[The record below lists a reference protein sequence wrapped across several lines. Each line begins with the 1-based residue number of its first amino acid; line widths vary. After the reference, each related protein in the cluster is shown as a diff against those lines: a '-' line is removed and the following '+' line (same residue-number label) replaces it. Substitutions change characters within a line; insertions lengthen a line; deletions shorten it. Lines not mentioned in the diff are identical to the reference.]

1 MVRTMTLRQL
11 RCICEVI
18 NSGFNLSLAARVLHM
33 SQPGI
38 SRYIKLLEEE
48 LEVSLFVRRKNR
60 FESLTPAGHAVAAVA
75 SRALR
80 DVQSIPSVAK
90 DYRDG
95 AAGQLVIA
103 TNPGHARYSL
113 PPVMQRFI
121 KRHPHVKVRI
131 RQGNSSQVSDWVL
144 DGEAEVF
151 IATGPSK
158 PNRELVLFPC
168 HSIHSIILT
177 LPSHPLAKKRRVT
190 LNDLCEH
197 PIITYDSE
205 FAFHTNLMDTFHSK
219 GLAPEILLSASDA
232 DIMKMYV
239 RAGVGIALI
248 ANSAYDPR
256 NDRGLRAIDAR
267 HLFNSTV
274 LHIGLRRNVY
284 LTKHLIAF
292 IELFAPH
299 VAIDEV
305 RKAIA

>member
-1 MVRTMTLRQL
+1 MTLRQL

-18 NSGFNLSLAARVLHM
+18 NSGYNLSVAAKVLHM

-38 SRYIKLLEEE
+38 SRYIKMLEEE
-48 LEVSLFVRRKNR
+48 LEVPLFVRRKNR
-60 FESLTPAGHAVAAVA
+60 FEGLTPAGQAVAAVA
-75 SRALR
+75 RRALH

-95 AAGQLVIA
+95 EAGKLVIA

-121 KRHPHVKVRI
+121 KHHPRIRVRI
-131 RQGNSSQVSDWVL
+131 RQGNSSQVADWVL
-144 DGEAEVF
+144 TGEAELF
-151 IATGPSK
+151 IGTGPSE

-168 HSIHSIILT
+168 HSIHPIIITPLT
-177 LPSHPLAKKRRVT
+177 HALARKEQIT
-190 LNDLCEH
+190 LDDLCEH

-205 FAFHTNLMDTFHSK
+205 FAFHTHMMRAFHAK
-219 GLAPEILLSASDA
+219 GLNPDILLSASDA
-232 DIMKMYV
+232 DIMKIYV
-239 RAGVGIALI
+239 RAGLGIAIL
-248 ANSAYDPR
+248 ANSAYNSRTDH
-256 NDRGLRAIDAR
+256 GLRAIDAR

-299 VAIDEV
+299 LKIDEV
-305 RKAIA
+305 RRAIT